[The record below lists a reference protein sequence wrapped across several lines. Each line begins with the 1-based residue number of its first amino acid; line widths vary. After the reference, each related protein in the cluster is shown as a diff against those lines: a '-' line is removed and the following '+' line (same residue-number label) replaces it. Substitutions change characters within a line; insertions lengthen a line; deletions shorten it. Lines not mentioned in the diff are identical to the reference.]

1 LLNRQIQMKKTIL
14 TASALVMLLVAGCSK
29 NATVGPDQTSVAN
42 ARAGASAQAVTLI
55 TPLPTSTL
63 PAGVKTYLDQKYA
76 GYSLVKVDRKR
87 EPGTT
92 TVTGT
97 KVKFVQNGTLVD
109 LDFDANNALIAMP
122 TGPQGGPTPPQAP
135 AGDHAVSYVSRTE
148 LPTAVASIISG
159 STYSAY
165 TYGWTELHV
174 HDGATQYDVKLFSNN
189 QPTTLHLNAS
199 GVAVTPTP
207 PAGPAAPVSGTMTA
221 PVSGTATPPK
231 PAGPASGTATAPGSS
246 TVTPPISGT
255 ATPPKPAGPASG
267 TATAPGSTTMTPPA
281 PANRSFI
288 LDGSKVPSAIGSY
301 LQTNFSG
308 YTFLAAELSTPPT
321 GTTGEYTLDIAVG
334 KQLYKLRFTAA
345 GELLMAEARN

>member
-1 LLNRQIQMKKTIL
+1 MKKTIL

-29 NATVGPDQTSVAN
+29 NATVGPDQTSIAN

-55 TPLPTSTL
+55 SPLPTSTL
-63 PAGVKTYLDQKYA
+63 PADVKTYLDQKYA

-92 TVTGT
+92 TFTGT

-109 LDFDANNALIAMP
+109 LDFDVNNALVTMP
-122 TGPQGGPTPPQAP
+122 AGPQGGPTPPPAP
-135 AGDHAVSYVSRTE
+135 TGDHSVSYVSRTE
-148 LPTAVASIISG
+148 LPTAVASVISG

-174 HDGATQYDVKLFSNN
+174 HEGVTQYDVKLFSNN
-189 QPTTLHLNAS
+189 QPTTLHLTAS
-199 GVAVTPTP
+199 GVTVTPTP
-207 PAGPAAPVSGTMTA
+207 PAGPVAPVSGTMTA

-231 PAGPASGTATAPGSS
+231 PAGPVSGTATAPGSV
-246 TVTPPISGT
+246 TMTPPVSGT
-255 ATPPKPAGPASG
+255 ATPSKPPVPVAAV
-267 TATAPGSTTMTPPA
+267 PGSTTMTPPA

-288 LDGSKVPSAIGSY
+288 LDGSKAPSAIGSY

-321 GTTGEYTLDIAVG
+321 GTTGEYTLDVAVG